1 MTAPKAKTLK
11 HILRPGNSRV
21 TDERTKAGRG
31 FPAPSVSSPAPPKPA
46 SLLAACEADGTG
58 LQCTEAFWRSVP
70 LLDVATVL
78 QGAAPQGAGLQGNWQ
93 GEEACSQHC
102 LQRQRRDSSAFSIP
116 TPSSPCQDLELLVN
130 LTIEGRGSGLPAF
143 TRAFCQT
150 WRAAQEYKSWYKG

>member
-1 MTAPKAKTLK
+1 MTAAKAKTLK

-21 TDERTKAGRG
+21 TDERTKAGPG

-46 SLLAACEADGTG
+46 CLLAAYEADGTG

-70 LLDVATVL
+70 LLDAATVL

-102 LQRQRRDSSAFSIP
+102 LQRQRRHSSAFSIP
-116 TPSSPCQDLELLVN
+116 TPSSPRQDLELLVN
-130 LTIEGRGSGLPAF
+130 LMIEGRGSGLPACLYQGILPNLESCP
-143 TRAFCQT
+143 RV
-150 WRAAQEYKSWYKG
+150 